1 MKVIWTRKAIDGW
14 QEVAN
19 YILDTFGVEALTE
32 FETRTYEAEKDI
44 TLMPDLGTIEWN
56 DTTENVVY
64 RYVTIHRRSKML
76 YYEEDNIIYIAEFW
90 DVRKNK

>member
-1 MKVIWTRKAIDGW
+1 MKVIWTPKAIAGW
-14 QEVAN
+14 QEVAD
-19 YILDTFGVEALTE
+19 YILETFGVEAMLE

-44 TLMPDLGTIEWN
+44 ALMPKIGTIEWN
-56 DTTENVVY
+56 DTKENVVY

-76 YYEEDNIIYIAEFW
+76 YYEEDSTIFIAEFW